1 MLRRSFPALL
11 CLSFIW
17 GGHPSASAANTS
29 RYDALVTAHFEREF
43 AHDPIGATDVGRHD
57 FDDAL
62 PDFSA
67 AGHAAWRTEL
77 HKDLAAFQALDSKGF
92 ALETRDDLELLIASI
107 QAQLLEEEK
116 IQRWRINPDLPVGAM
131 TDGIFGLM
139 KRNFAPAEARLRSV
153 IARERQIPAAL
164 TAATTVLV
172 EPAAIYTEIAQKQID
187 GNIAFFKNDVPAAF
201 AGVTDPTLQKRFAHA
216 NAGVIAALGRYK
228 QFLKT
233 IKPKSTAPFA
243 LGTENYQAKLRFEE
257 MVDMPVDKILA
268 VGMTRLRQDQ
278 AALVEAAREIDPK
291 RSVDQVVADIGHDH
305 VAADQLIPTA
315 QKQLDSLR
323 RFIIDHKIATIPP
336 DSRSPKVAETPPF
349 MRATTFASMDTP
361 GPLEK
366 TAREAYY
373 FITLPDPRWNA
384 AKREEYLQGYNT
396 PLLQNVSVHEV
407 WPGHYVQY
415 LYMVEDPKRSLV
427 RNLINAGTTVEGWAH
442 YDEQMMLDEGLGNG
456 DPKLR
461 LTQLQDALLRD
472 CRLVVGIRLHTQGMT
487 IEEARRFFVT
497 EGHQAAVNGEVEAY
511 RGSEDPTYLIYTL
524 GKLGILK
531 LRDDY
536 KAMKGE
542 AFSLEEFHD
551 RFNAAGTIPL
561 KLIRRELMGKDGPL
575 L

>member
-1 MLRRSFPALL
+1 MIRRSLPALL
-11 CLSFIW
+11 CLGLFLS
-17 GGHPSASAANTS
+17 GHRPASAADTS
-29 RYDALVTAHFEREF
+29 RYEALVAAHFERVF
-43 AHDPIGATDVGRHD
+43 AHDPIGATDLGRHD

-62 PDFSA
+62 PDLSA

-77 HKDLAAFQALDSKGF
+77 HKDLAAFQALDTKGF
-92 ALETRDDLELLIASI
+92 DLATKDDLELLIASI
-107 QAQLLEEEK
+107 QGQLLEEEK
-116 IQRWRINPDLPVGAM
+116 IQRWRINPDLPVGTM
-131 TDGIFGLM
+131 TNGIFGLM

-164 TAATTVLV
+164 AAATSVLV

-201 AGVTDPTLQKRFAHA
+201 AGVTDATLQKRFTHA
-216 NAGVIAALGRYK
+216 NADVIAALGRYK
-228 QFLKT
+228 QFLRN

-243 LGTENYQAKLRFEE
+243 LGTQNYQAKLRFEE
-257 MVDMPVDKILA
+257 MVDLPVDKILA
-268 VGMTRLRQDQ
+268 VGIARLRQDQ
-278 AALVEAAREIDPK
+278 AALVETARRIDPK
-291 RSVDQVVADIGHDH
+291 RSVDEVVADIGHDH
-305 VAADQLIPTA
+305 VASDQLIPTA
-315 QKQLDSLR
+315 QKQLDALR
-323 RFIIDHKIATIPP
+323 RFVIEHKIATIPP

-349 MRATTFASMDTP
+349 MRATTFASMDAP

-373 FITLPDPRWNA
+373 FITLPDPRWNP
-384 AKREEYLQGYNT
+384 AKREEYLEGYNT

-407 WPGHYVQY
+407 WPGHFVQY
-415 LYMVEDPKRSLV
+415 LYRVGSPNRSMV

-442 YDEQMMLDEGLGNG
+442 YSEQMMLDEGLGDG

-472 CRLVVGIRLHTQGMT
+472 CRLIVGIRLHTQGMS

-497 EGHQAAVNGEVEAY
+497 EGHQAPVNGEAEAY

-536 KAMKGE
+536 KAMRGD

-551 RFNAAGTIPL
+551 RFNAAGPIPL
-561 KLIRRELMGKDGPL
+561 KLIRRELMGQDGPL